1 MTNLIKH
8 RLKQITKLQNS
19 IKTNYLIYSSTK
31 KDDFNNYSFL
41 AAFLGDIYEI
51 NDSDKRMFYK
61 KDKKSKSWKNIIW
74 KKKFL
79 KNLGFLF
86 TEKEKVLK
94 VLKLT
99 PDKNT
104 DKKIPRY
111 RSLKIN
117 T

>member
-61 KDKKSKSWKNIIW
+61 KDKKEQIMEEYHMKKEISKKSRISFYWKR
-74 KKKFL
+74 K
-79 KNLGFLF
+79 G
-86 TEKEKVLK
+86 
-94 VLKLT
+94 
-99 PDKNT
+99 
-104 DKKIPRY
+104 
-111 RSLKIN
+111 S
-117 T
+117 